1 MLKSETVSHRKT
13 KKWGRAMLIK
23 NRKRTVYRGALS
35 LVFVFALS
43 VLAVLSPLV
52 RAEESPKYTW
62 KDITIPGQGS
72 VSESRVSLD
81 GSKLFVLRK
90 NLSGVGV
97 NLLVSADD
105 GASWS
110 TFAAPEGANGL
121 LVSSDGSRLVV
132 KGKYGENAI
141 YVSTDGGRTWTKRNQ
156 FVADTARVLMSP
168 DGFTLAMCGSVTS
181 HTDPI
186 SVSTDGGDTWV
197 PKGGECPDYVFS
209 GGKMTRRNSDGT
221 LRQST
226 DYGMTWSIVRL
237 FVDRTSFSPNGKSV
251 FDGYYTSVDGGANWV
266 MLPEYPINDI
276 RNVVLSGISNDGKK
290 IFATFD
296 GTPAVP
302 VVVTTDGGKTW
313 QKWGDEAV
321 SSAASISMSAD
332 GHKILAVSPD
342 NNIYRLATLP
352 TPPPVAPGGTGSGIG
367 GAAAPAGSSS
377 SGISTTTTSSTS
389 SKKPEKSSKL
399 AETGISVQ
407 LIGGL
412 AIVAVAAGALVLRKR
427 L

>member
-1 MLKSETVSHRKT
+1 
-13 KKWGRAMLIK
+13 MLIK
-23 NRKRTVYRGALS
+23 NRKRAVYRGALS

-43 VLAVLSPLV
+43 ALAVLPPLV

-62 KDITIPGQGS
+62 RDITIPGQGNI
-72 VSESRVSLD
+72 SESRVSLD
-81 GSKLFVLRK
+81 GLKLFVLRR
-90 NLSGVGV
+90 NLSGGGV
-97 NLLVSADD
+97 SLLVSVDD

-132 KGKYGENAI
+132 KGKHGENAI
-141 YVSTDGGRTWTKRNQ
+141 YISTDGGRTWTKRNQ
-156 FVADTARVLMSP
+156 FVADTARVFMSP
-168 DGFTLAMCGSVTS
+168 DGSTLAMCGSVTS
-181 HTDPI
+181 HTDPM
-186 SVSTDGGDTWV
+186 SVSTDGGNTWV
-197 PKGGECPDYVFS
+197 PKGGECPDYVFN
-209 GGKMTRRNSDGT
+209 GGKMTRRNSDRT

-226 DYGMTWSIVRL
+226 DYGMTWSIVRS

-266 MLPEYPINDI
+266 MLPEYPIDDI

-302 VVVTTDGGKTW
+302 VVVTTDGGETW
-313 QKWGDEAV
+313 QKWGNETV

-342 NNIYRLATLP
+342 NNIYRLAALP
-352 TPPPVAPGGTGSGIG
+352 TPPPVTPGGTGAGTG
-367 GAAAPAGSSS
+367 GTATPSAESSS
-377 SGISTTTTSSTS
+377 SGASTAATTSSS
-389 SKKPEKSSKL
+389 ASNKKPEKSSNL
-399 AETGISVQ
+399 AETGISVWV
-407 LIGGL
+407 IGGL
-412 AIVAVAAGALVLRKR
+412 AVIAVVAGGLALRKR
-427 L
+427 LY

>member
-1 MLKSETVSHRKT
+1 MVMLKSERRFRIGKQ
-13 KKWGRAMLIK
+13 KMEERMLIK
-23 NRKRTVYRGALS
+23 NGKRVVCRGMLS

-43 VLAVLSPLV
+43 ALAVLSPLV

-62 KDITIPGQGS
+62 RDITIPGQGS
-72 VSESRVSLD
+72 ISESRVSLD

-97 NLLVSADD
+97 NLLISADD

-132 KGKYGENAI
+132 KGKHGKNAI
-141 YVSTDGGRTWTKRNQ
+141 YISTDGGRTWTKRNQ

-168 DGFTLAMCGSVTS
+168 DGSTLAMCGSVTS
-181 HTDPI
+181 HTDPM
-186 SVSTDGGDTWV
+186 SVSTDGGNTWV

-226 DYGMTWSIVRL
+226 DYGMTWSTIGYYIAHV
-237 FVDRTSFSPNGKSV
+237 SFSPNSKGV
-251 FDGYYTSVDGGANWV
+251 FDGFHTSVDGGANWV
-266 MLPEYPINDI
+266 QLPEYPINDI

-302 VVVTTDGGKTW
+302 VVVTTDGGETW
-313 QKWGDEAV
+313 QKWGDEVV

-352 TPPPVAPGGTGSGIG
+352 TPPPVVPGGTGSG
-367 GAAAPAGSSS
+367 AAGTVAPSSA
-377 SGISTTTTSSTS
+377 STS
-389 SKKPEKSSKL
+389 ATPGQKPGKASGRL
-399 AETGISVQ
+399 AETGTSTWTV
-407 LIGGL
+407 GGL
-412 AIVAVAAGALVLRKR
+412 AVVAVAAGALVLRKR

>member
-1 MLKSETVSHRKT
+1 
-13 KKWGRAMLIK
+13 MLIK
-23 NRKRTVYRGALS
+23 NRKRAVYRGALS
-35 LVFVFALS
+35 LVFVFSLSAL
-43 VLAVLSPLV
+43 AALSPLV

-62 KDITIPGQGS
+62 RDITIPGQGS

-97 NLLVSADD
+97 NLLVSVDD

-132 KGKYGENAI
+132 KGKHGENAI
-141 YVSTDGGRTWTKRNQ
+141 YISTDGGRTWTKRNQ

-168 DGFTLAMCGSVTS
+168 DGSTLAMCGSVTS
-181 HTDPI
+181 HTNPI

-209 GGKMTRRNSDGT
+209 GGKMIRRNSDGT

-226 DYGMTWSIVRL
+226 DYGMTWSTIGYYIAHV
-237 FVDRTSFSPNGKSV
+237 SFSPNSKGV
-251 FDGYYTSVDGGANWV
+251 FDGFHTSVDGGANWV
-266 MLPEYPINDI
+266 QLPEYPINDI

-302 VVVTTDGGKTW
+302 VVVTTDGGETW
-313 QKWGDEAV
+313 QKWGDEVV

-342 NNIYRLATLP
+342 NSIYRLATLP
-352 TPPPVAPGGTGSGIG
+352 TPPPVTPGGTGSGTG
-367 GAAAPAGSSS
+367 GAATPSAGSLS
-377 SGISTTTTSSTS
+377 SGVSATTTSSTS
-389 SKKPEKSSKL
+389 SKKPEKSSNL
-399 AETGISVQ
+399 AETGNSVWMV
-407 LIGGL
+407 GGL
-412 AIVAVAAGALVLRKR
+412 AVIAVVAGGLVLRKR